1 MIARLLEWLGQLLL
15 VLFVVRLVARLF
27 SGGRQ
32 PSRSGASSS
41 PGSGGERAG
50 GTLVRD
56 PQCGTYVPTSRA
68 LRVGHGDSAVY
79 FCSTTCRD
87 AYAAAHG
94 H

>member
-1 MIARLLEWLGQLLL
+1 MIGRLLEGVAQALII
-15 VLFVVRLVARLF
+15 LFVVRFVLRLF
-27 SGGRQ
+27 TGGRQ
-32 PSRSGASSS
+32 SSRPGASSPGPS
-41 PGSGGERAG
+41 PSERAG

-68 LRVGHGDSAVY
+68 FQVGHGDSAVY